1 MFSYQPFSCCGRL
14 NITLE
19 YKNKFY
25 FKVCSLKLLLIEGYK
40 WKSILSLNT
49 YYKHTLKLQLCL
61 HNLNKIMPL
70 CVYCVYVLVIFRWAA
85 RVLVNSKEACEH
97 GIKVNKLLSSF
108 FSF

>member
-1 MFSYQPFSCCGRL
+1 M
-14 NITLE
+14 
-19 YKNKFY
+19 
-25 FKVCSLKLLLIEGYK
+25 YK

-61 HNLNKIMPL
+61 HKLNKIIPL
-70 CVYCVYVLVIFRWAA
+70 CVYGVDILVIFRWAA

-108 FSF
+108 ILYYIFNFL